1 MDLKGA
7 SVFPSI
13 KKKLSAFLAEEDGR
27 ISKESLVAGGA
38 AVLALSGL
46 VNAACTSHN
55 QNIGHTDS
63 SSYAYANN
71 VVTATHS
78 HYDPAHCNHSNH
90 SSHGSTDGS

>member
-1 MDLKGA
+1 MKTSAIL
-7 SVFPSI
+7 PSI

-38 AVLALSGL
+38 AVLALSSL
-46 VNAACTSHN
+46 VNAACADHS

-63 SSYAYANN
+63 SSLAYASN
-71 VVTATHS
+71 VVTATHN

-90 SSHGSTDGS
+90 SSHNSTDGS